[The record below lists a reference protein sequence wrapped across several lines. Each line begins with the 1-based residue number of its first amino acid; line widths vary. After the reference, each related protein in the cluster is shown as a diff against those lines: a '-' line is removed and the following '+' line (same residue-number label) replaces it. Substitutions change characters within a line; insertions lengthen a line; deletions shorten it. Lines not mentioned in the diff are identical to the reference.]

1 MNECEGLHF
10 QIEMRCNKLRF
21 FSHRVQKCS
30 EINHMNAHN
39 LALVFSSC
47 LFQTKGQTSE
57 EVNVIED
64 LINNY
69 VEIFE
74 VNILNPSLVKIVLMS
89 LFANK
94 NMYFRIFY
102 SGLYEY
108 LKK

>member
-1 MNECEGLHF
+1 MKFLDTVCHNETLSP
-10 QIEMRCNKLRF
+10 N
-21 FSHRVQKCS
+21 RVQKCS

-39 LALVFSSC
+39 LAMVFSSC

-74 VNILNPSLVKIVLMS
+74 VRMLCPLL
-89 LFANK
+89 LW
-94 NMYFRIFY
+94 
-102 SGLYEY
+102 
-108 LKK
+108 

>member
-1 MNECEGLHF
+1 
-10 QIEMRCNKLRF
+10 
-21 FSHRVQKCS
+21 
-30 EINHMNAHN
+30 MNAHN

-74 VNILNPSLVKIVLMS
+74 VNILHPVLVKMVLM
-89 LFANK
+89 LPFA
-94 NMYFRIFY
+94 
-102 SGLYEY
+102 
-108 LKK
+108 KKHA

>member
-1 MNECEGLHF
+1 M
-10 QIEMRCNKLRF
+10 
-21 FSHRVQKCS
+21 S
-30 EINHMNAHN
+30 AHN

-74 VNILNPSLVKIVLMS
+74 VNILYPALVKIVLML

-94 NMYFRIFY
+94 NMYFRMSLFMSLGIFKNK
-102 SGLYEY
+102 G
-108 LKK
+108 

>member
-1 MNECEGLHF
+1 ML
-10 QIEMRCNKLRF
+10 
-21 FSHRVQKCS
+21 FSNRVQKCS

-74 VNILNPSLVKIVLMS
+74 VNILYPDLVKIVLI
-89 LFANK
+89 LLLTNLK
-94 NMYFRIFY
+94 IHFRMFIIE
-102 SGLYEY
+102 S
-108 LKK
+108 

>member
-1 MNECEGLHF
+1 
-10 QIEMRCNKLRF
+10 
-21 FSHRVQKCS
+21 
-30 EINHMNAHN
+30 MNAHN

-74 VNILNPSLVKIVLMS
+74 VNILYPTIVRIVLML
-89 LFANK
+89 LFANR
-94 NMYFRIFY
+94 NVYFGMLLFR
-102 SGLYEY
+102 SL
-108 LKK
+108 

>member
-1 MNECEGLHF
+1 
-10 QIEMRCNKLRF
+10 
-21 FSHRVQKCS
+21 
-30 EINHMNAHN
+30 MNAHN
-39 LALVFSSC
+39 LALVFSSY

-74 VNILNPSLVKIVLMS
+74 VNILYLVLIKIEF

-94 NMYFRIFY
+94 NTYFMMFLFR
-102 SGLYEY
+102 SL
-108 LKK
+108 

>member
-1 MNECEGLHF
+1 
-10 QIEMRCNKLRF
+10 
-21 FSHRVQKCS
+21 
-30 EINHMNAHN
+30 MNAHN

-74 VNILNPSLVKIVLMS
+74 VRILSPLLIPVD
-89 LFANK
+89 
-94 NMYFRIFY
+94 
-102 SGLYEY
+102 
-108 LKK
+108 

>member
-1 MNECEGLHF
+1 
-10 QIEMRCNKLRF
+10 
-21 FSHRVQKCS
+21 
-30 EINHMNAHN
+30 MNAHN

-74 VNILNPSLVKIVLMS
+74 VNILYPDLVKIVLI
-89 LFANK
+89 LLLTNLK
-94 NMYFRIFY
+94 IHFRMFIIE
-102 SGLYEY
+102 S
-108 LKK
+108 

>member
-1 MNECEGLHF
+1 ML
-10 QIEMRCNKLRF
+10 
-21 FSHRVQKCS
+21 FSSRVQKCS

-57 EVNVIED
+57 EVSVIED

-74 VNILNPSLVKIVLMS
+74 VNILHSSFIKVIFFSLCKDACFGCYS
-89 LFANK
+89 NLFQ
-94 NMYFRIFY
+94 YYI
-102 SGLYEY
+102 
-108 LKK
+108 

>member
-1 MNECEGLHF
+1 
-10 QIEMRCNKLRF
+10 
-21 FSHRVQKCS
+21 
-30 EINHMNAHN
+30 MNAHN

-74 VNILNPSLVKIVLMS
+74 VSILHPAFVNIVLML
-89 LFANK
+89 LFAK
-94 NMYFRIFY
+94 KDACFRMLLFVFTCI
-102 SGLYEY
+102 
-108 LKK
+108 

>member
-1 MNECEGLHF
+1 M
-10 QIEMRCNKLRF
+10 
-21 FSHRVQKCS
+21 S
-30 EINHMNAHN
+30 AHN

-47 LFQTKGQTSE
+47 FFQTKGQTSE

-74 VNILNPSLVKIVLMS
+74 VNILYPALVKIVLML

-94 NMYFRIFY
+94 NIYFRMSLFMSLGIFKYEDRYMILHFSDITSILSY
-102 SGLYEY
+102 SHSCKFGCF
-108 LKK
+108 

>member
-1 MNECEGLHF
+1 
-10 QIEMRCNKLRF
+10 
-21 FSHRVQKCS
+21 
-30 EINHMNAHN
+30 MNAHN

-74 VNILNPSLVKIVLMS
+74 VNILYPDLVKIVLI
-89 LFANK
+89 LLLANLK
-94 NMYFRIFY
+94 IPFRMFII
-102 SGLYEY
+102 
-108 LKK
+108 

>member
-1 MNECEGLHF
+1 ML
-10 QIEMRCNKLRF
+10 F
-21 FSHRVQKCS
+21 FNRVQKCS

-47 LFQTKGQTSE
+47 LFQTRGQTSE

-74 VNILNPSLVKIVLMS
+74 VNILYFVLINIVSLLLLESKTT
-89 LFANK
+89 F
-94 NMYFRIFY
+94 FRMFFN
-102 SGLYEY
+102 SDLYEY
-108 LKK
+108 LKIKTIKY

>member
-1 MNECEGLHF
+1 MINEYYDLQFHKISRKKCVVLSYV
-10 QIEMRCNKLRF
+10 
-21 FSHRVQKCS
+21 FSNRVQKCS
-30 EINHMNAHN
+30 EINHMDAHN

-74 VNILNPSLVKIVLMS
+74 VNILYPAL
-89 LFANK
+89 
-94 NMYFRIFY
+94 
-102 SGLYEY
+102 
-108 LKK
+108 LK

>member
-1 MNECEGLHF
+1 
-10 QIEMRCNKLRF
+10 
-21 FSHRVQKCS
+21 
-30 EINHMNAHN
+30 MNAHN

-74 VNILNPSLVKIVLMS
+74 VNILYPDLVKIVLILLLANLKIHFRMFIIKS
-89 LFANK
+89 L
-94 NMYFRIFY
+94 
-102 SGLYEY
+102 
-108 LKK
+108 